1 MAWSQAEA
9 CLKSSQAERNSKAGS
24 VTDYV
29 RPPPPGGG
37 SVSSFVELVPVTDMG
52 LSSLTSLLPS
62 VPLIKDLEKA

>member
-52 LSSLTSLLPS
+52 LSSLT
-62 VPLIKDLEKA
+62 